1 MARQASERNASAMR
15 QLYDRYIGYMTTA
28 VARYISD
35 EDDRKDVLQDSFI
48 KIFDSLGRFTYRGEG
63 SLRAWM
69 TRITINEALQRLRR
83 EKRYDLFSPIEE
95 LQDDVEEPEDLDS
108 LPPEV
113 LLEMIASLPE
123 GYRTVLNLFVFEDK
137 SHKEIAQ
144 LLGIKENSSASQ
156 YHRAKALL
164 AQKINAY
171 KAQEP

>member
-1 MARQASERNASAMR
+1 
-15 QLYDRYIGYMTTA
+15 MTTA

>member
-1 MARQASERNASAMR
+1 MR